1 MLKKFVATI
10 VKFSHTKR
18 SPKNKIVMM
27 LFGAINLLVV
37 IPFVFFQVGGIFE
50 KYILVN
56 WLRPLEIVT
65 AILSVIWG
73 LFFLIWSVTVQIH
86 IGKGTPFPLAP
97 TQNLIVTGPYKLCRN
112 PIHFGTII
120 YYLGVGTFFGSL
132 TIGIMSFLLG
142 LILFSF
148 YNKFVEEKEL
158 LLRFGKEY
166 EAYKRNTPFL
176 IPKLWK

>member
-65 AILSVIWG
+65 AILSVVWG
-73 LFFLIWSVTVQIH
+73 LFS
-86 IGKGTPFPLAP
+86 
-97 TQNLIVTGPYKLCRN
+97 
-112 PIHFGTII
+112 
-120 YYLGVGTFFGSL
+120 
-132 TIGIMSFLLG
+132 
-142 LILFSF
+142 
-148 YNKFVEEKEL
+148 
-158 LLRFGKEY
+158 
-166 EAYKRNTPFL
+166 
-176 IPKLWK
+176 

>member
-1 MLKKFVATI
+1 
-10 VKFSHTKR
+10 
-18 SPKNKIVMM
+18 M

-37 IPFVFFQVGGIFE
+37 IPFVFFQIGCSLEEYIF
-50 KYILVN
+50 VN

-65 AILSVIWG
+65 ATLSVIWG
-73 LFFLIWSVTVQIH
+73 LFSLIWSVTIQIH
-86 IGKGTPFPLAP
+86 IGKGTPVPLAP
-97 TQNLIVTGPYKLCRN
+97 TQNLIITGPYKLCRN

-120 YYLGVGTFFGSL
+120 YYLGVGTLVGSL

-166 EAYKRNTPFL
+166 GAYKRNTPFL
-176 IPKLWK
+176 IPKLWR